1 MDVVMPQ
8 MGESVA
14 EGTITRWLKK
24 VGDTVKRDEPLFEI
38 STDKVDA
45 EIPSPGDGQLVEIL
59 HDEGDTVEVNVVVAR
74 LGDAGEQPA
83 AKQAEPEDATGDGDG
98 AAARAPAPAQEK
110 APAAQTPAAPAA
122 QAPAAPAAQTP
133 AAPAPAAAAD
143 ASADELRRRRSSP
156 LVRRIAAEHGIDLA
170 QVPGTGSSG
179 RVTKQDIMTFMER
192 GAAAAPAAPTGG
204 ASVVESIP
212 GPAFESGEET
222 HGETMSIMRQK
233 IAEHMVMSRRTSAHV
248 TTVFE
253 VDFTAVDA
261 LRRRHKE
268 RFKADNGVNLSIT
281 TFIARAAVDALRAF
295 PIVNARL
302 DDSTIVYH
310 RHVNLGI
317 AVALDWGLL
326 VPVIRHAEEKN
337 LVGLARSIHDLATRA
352 RSKKLKPEEVQG
364 GTFSITNP
372 GIFGSLF
379 GTPIINQPQVAI
391 LGVGTVVKRP
401 MVISAEDGSDTI
413 AIRTMGYLNLSFD
426 HRLVDGAIADQ
437 YLAHVKRTLEAAQFP
452 ELGN

>member
-1 MDVVMPQ
+1 
-8 MGESVA
+8 
-14 EGTITRWLKK
+14 
-24 VGDTVKRDEPLFEI
+24 
-38 STDKVDA
+38 
-45 EIPSPGDGQLVEIL
+45 
-59 HDEGDTVEVNVVVAR
+59 VAR
-74 LGDAGEQPA
+74 DAS
-83 AKQAEPEDATGDGDG
+83 T
-98 AAARAPAPAQEK
+98 
-110 APAAQTPAAPAA
+110 APAASTGVPS
-122 QAPAAPAAQTP
+122 
-133 AAPAPAAAAD
+133 AAAD

-170 QVPGTGSSG
+170 QVPGTGTSG
-179 RVTKQDIMTFMER
+179 RVTKSDILTFIER
-192 GAAAAPAAPTGG
+192 GAAGAGTAAAGAPAAPSGAPAGG
-204 ASVVESIP
+204 TPVVESIP
-212 GPAFESGEET
+212 GPAFEAGEET

-233 IAEHMVMSRRTSAHV
+233 IAEHMIMSRRTSAHV

-253 VDFTAVDA
+253 VDFTAVDT

-295 PIVNARL
+295 PIANARL
-302 DDSTIVYH
+302 DDATIVYN

-401 MVISAEDGSDTI
+401 MVITAEDGSDSI
-413 AIRTMGYLNLSFD
+413 GIRTMGYLNLSFD
-426 HRLVDGAIADQ
+426 HRLLDGAIADQ
-437 YLAHVKRTLEAAQFP
+437 FLAHVKRTLEAARFP
-452 ELGN
+452 ELGD